1 MKIFFDHGGILT
13 AGSDAGYLY
22 SLYGFSLIR
31 ELELLQEAGIH
42 PLDIIKIATTNATK
56 FLGLEKLAKGVWE
69 GGVADLA
76 IVDGNPLDNFKIM
89 YGNGIQSYSTDDGKV
104 VPRGGVR
111 WTIKDGIVF
120 DAKSLLRDV
129 EDYVSKMKEEKG

>member
-1 MKIFFDHGGILT
+1 MRAR

-56 FLGLEKLAKGVWE
+56 FLGLEKLAKGVWK

-89 YGNGIQSYSTDDGKV
+89 YGTGIQSYSTDEGKV
-104 VPRGGVR
+104 VQRGGVR

-120 DAKSLLRDV
+120 DGKSLLRDV